1 MNAVTTVESRAI
13 AAPQNTQLSAGP
25 MANAIAALQA
35 GMTID
40 HLKGI
45 MELQKEW
52 EANEARKAY
61 VADMAAFKLNP
72 PAIYKT
78 KLVSFSGTEY
88 MHATI
93 GDVAKAIVEALA
105 NHGFSHSW
113 ETRQADGMITVN
125 CKITHRLGHSESTSL
140 QSSPDVSG
148 KKNSIQAISS
158 AQTYLQRYT
167 LLAACG
173 LATMDLPDD
182 DGHGYDDGRGYDDG
196 QAPQPTDRP
205 FANEPHQA
213 PGLPGYTDDEFDA
226 KLQGWLDVIA
236 SGKKTGDSL
245 VAFLKTK
252 ASLTE
257 SQINRIKGA

>member
-1 MNAVTTVESRAI
+1 MNAVTTVESHAI
-13 AAPQNTQLSAGP
+13 AAPQNTQLAVGP

-45 MELQKEW
+45 MELQEKF

-72 PAIYKT
+72 PEIYKT

-93 GDVAKAIVEALA
+93 GDVAKAIVDALA
-105 NHGFSHSW
+105 RHGFSHSW

-125 CKITHRLGHSESTSL
+125 CKITHRMGHSESTSM
-140 QSSPDVSG
+140 QSAPDVSG
-148 KKNSIQAISS
+148 KKNSIQAIAS
-158 AQTYLQRYT
+158 AVSYLSRYT

-173 LATMDLPDD
+173 LATMDIPDD
-182 DGHGYDDGRGYDDG
+182 DGRSYGDPLPDQHDYSRPVIQP
-196 QAPQPTDRP
+196 QATS
-205 FANEPHQA
+205 
-213 PGLPGYTDDEFDA
+213 LPGYTDAEFSA
-226 KLQGWLDVIA
+226 KLTGWTEVVR
-236 SGKKTGDSL
+236 SGKKTPDRLLS
-245 VAFLKTK
+245 FLQTK
-252 ASLTE
+252 ATLTAAQAQAILNITQE
-257 SQINRIKGA
+257 

>member
-1 MNAVTTVESRAI
+1 MNSISVVEQQSVAV
-13 AAPQNTQLSAGP
+13 PQNTQLAVGP
-25 MANAIAALQA
+25 MANAIAAIQA
-35 GMTID
+35 GMSLE

-72 PAIYKT
+72 PEIYKT

-93 GDVAKAIVEALA
+93 GDVAKAIVDALA
-105 NHGFSHSW
+105 HHGFSHSW
-113 ETRQADGMITVN
+113 ETKQDGGLITVT
-125 CKITHRLGHSESTSL
+125 CRITHRMGHSESNSM
-140 QSSPDVSG
+140 QSAPDISG
-148 KKNSIQAISS
+148 KKNSIQAIAS

-182 DGHGYDDGRGYDDG
+182 DGRGYDD
-196 QAPQPTDRP
+196 QPDRP
-205 FANEPHQA
+205 FADETRQQA
-213 PGLPGYTDDEFDA
+213 GLPGYTDEEFKA
-226 KLQGWLDVIA
+226 KLPAWLAHIE
-236 SGKKTGDSL
+236 SGKKTPETLIS
-245 VAFLKTK
+245 FLKTK
-252 ASLTE
+252 AYLTE
-257 SQINRIKGA
+257 AQINQIKGA

>member
-1 MNAVTTVESRAI
+1 MNTVSVIENT
-13 AAPQNTQLSAGP
+13 APATQLAVGP

-35 GMTID
+35 GMSLE

-72 PAIYKT
+72 PEIYKN

-93 GDVAKAIVEALA
+93 GDVTKAIVDTLA
-105 NHGFSHSW
+105 SHGFSHSW
-113 ETRQADGMITVN
+113 ETKQEGNMIIVT
-125 CKITHRLGHSESTSL
+125 CRITHRMGHSESNSM
-140 QSSPDVSG
+140 QSPPDISG
-148 KKNSIQAISS
+148 KKNNIQAIAS

-182 DGHGYDDGRGYDDG
+182 DGRAYDD
-196 QAPQPTDRP
+196 QPDRP
-205 FANEPHQA
+205 FGNEQRQP
-213 PGLPGYTDDEFDA
+213 LPCYTDEEFNS
-226 KLQGWLDVIA
+226 KLPAWKELIA
-236 SGKKTGDSL
+236 QGKKTPDAIISAL
-245 VAFLKTK
+245 QTKFTLTK
-252 ASLTE
+252 A
-257 SQINRIKGA
+257 QAAQIKGE